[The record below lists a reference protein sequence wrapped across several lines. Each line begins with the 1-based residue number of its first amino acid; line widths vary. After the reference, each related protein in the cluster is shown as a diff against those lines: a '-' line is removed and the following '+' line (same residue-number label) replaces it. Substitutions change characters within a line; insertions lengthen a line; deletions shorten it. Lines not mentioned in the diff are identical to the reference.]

1 MIVIQQVGKKFV
13 KMADVDMSSAPAQR
27 SSESILFPDK
37 HVVSWEGGIRASE
50 KKNKLENVRD
60 KWTDERFLDLRYGMN
75 KGRPTTVIP
84 KTVRPSNKKG
94 VKTYV
99 LISNIQPLDWIQ
111 IFLC

>member
-1 MIVIQQVGKKFV
+1 M
-13 KMADVDMSSAPAQR
+13 
-27 SSESILFPDK
+27 
-37 HVVSWEGGIRASE
+37 RA
-50 KKNKLENVRD
+50 KRKNKLEKVRD

-99 LISNIQPLDWIQ
+99 LISNIHPLDWIQ